1 MRFPRFLQFLRSFTF
16 RGRGNGPDGEVLSF
30 PNPSRDFVAAK
41 NWVHFTGYDSVKEIS
56 FFLEVDALAKLQPRL
71 TETERDILQ
80 AFDNA
85 RQRIHEV
92 ASRVYASRPNQSF
105 TYHLESADF

>member
-1 MRFPRFLQFLRSFTF
+1 MMLRRMLELRRSFSS
-16 RGRGNGPDGEVLSF
+16 RAGGNGPGDEGLCF

-41 NWVHFTGYDSVKEIS
+41 NWVHFTGYDTVKEIS
-56 FFLEVDALAKLQPRL
+56 FFLDVDALVKLQPEL
-71 TETERDILQ
+71 ADTERDILE

-92 ASRVYASRPNQSF
+92 ASHVYASRPNQSF
-105 TYHLESADF
+105 TYHLEPADF